1 MTVTKNKENKN
12 WEVDISDGFS
22 PITGERKRHR
32 KKGFK
37 TKKEAEEYE
46 ANFRTFEL
54 HQINKHQKVKIDYLF
69 SVVQHDDVN
78 NDKKL
83 SYRITQERNYNRYL
97 KEYFS
102 KADLS
107 RISYDDI
114 IDFRNHL
121 LNRKAE
127 GGNGRTLSKNTV
139 NKQILL
145 LKKLLDV
152 AVVKGLLPSNPCKN
166 VRKLRIDKVE
176 MKYYTL
182 SEFNQ
187 FISYFNNEKD
197 YSYKLIFSLLF
208 YSGARIN
215 ELLSLTWR
223 DVNFDLGYIDINKS
237 VFRYR
242 GQNHYDTP
250 KTKAGIRKIYIHG
263 RLLDELKEWQK
274 KQFDKLKEYTEDL
287 LDLQIFQDSPEDIYK
302 DRVQIRKNKIYL
314 ENPEIK
320 KIRIHDFRHSHAA
333 LLINNGLDIF
343 KIKERMGHETVEIT
357 YNLYG
362 HLYPDK
368 QKEIA
373 DLLNEISY

>member
-1 MTVTKNKENKN
+1 MTVTKNKKTKK

-22 PITGERKRHR
+22 PINGERNRHR
-32 KKGFK
+32 KTGFN
-37 TKKEAEEYE
+37 TKKEAEDYE

-54 HQINKHQKVKIDYLF
+54 HQVSKRQKISIEYLF
-69 SVVQHDDVN
+69 SIVQHDDIN
-78 NDKKL
+78 NDKKM

-97 KEYFS
+97 KSYFA
-102 KADLS
+102 KADMS
-107 RISYDDI
+107 KITYDDI
-114 IDFRNHL
+114 IEFRNHL
-121 LNRKAE
+121 LSCKAK

-145 LKKLLDV
+145 LKKILDV
-152 AVVKGLLPSNPCKN
+152 AIVKGLIFSNPCKN
-166 VRKLRIDKVE
+166 VRKLRIDKVD

-182 SEFNQ
+182 HEFSQ
-187 FISYFNNEKD
+187 FINCFDKTD
-197 YSYKLIFSLLF
+197 YPYKLIFSMLF

-215 ELLSLTWR
+215 ELLSLTWN
-223 DVNFDLGYIDINKS
+223 DVNFNIGYIDIHRS
-237 VFRYR
+237 IFRLKGINY
-242 GQNHYDTP
+242 YDTP
-250 KTKAGIRKIYIHG
+250 KTKAGIRKIYIHKK
-263 RLLDELKEWQK
+263 LLDELKIWQT
-274 KQFDKLKEYTEDL
+274 KQFNILHEYTDNL
-287 LDLQIFQDSPEDIYK
+287 MNLQIFQDCPEDIYK
-302 DRVQIRKNKIYL
+302 DRVQIKKTKIYEEHPHL
-314 ENPEIK
+314 K

-333 LLINNGLDIF
+333 LLINQGLDIF